1 MVIRDLG
8 FEARDAAFTNQR
20 RVSGRWFPPTSVP
33 RCQLAL
39 DIRHA
44 LSASAPESLEALREM
59 LGNLE
64 AQLVSL
70 YEEKETTWKQAAPDE
85 TLTALYEDKQ
95 RLSARTIADLRE
107 SVNSLSTQLAE
118 FYEAREHGH
127 DGGDSAAL
135 RITLDSLTQQLHTLY
150 EERELGAFAA
160 SPSGDIAALQATV
173 RSFEEQLHALYDE
186 RTHAPFGHGEAVAMV
201 HNLEAQVAALL
212 EERNDLADQLAR
224 SADDVAS
231 AKRKAREL
239 VNALVE
245 QSFT

>member
-1 MVIRDLG
+1 M
-8 FEARDAAFTNQR
+8 
-20 RVSGRWFPPTSVP
+20 
-33 RCQLAL
+33 AL

-44 LSASAPESLEALREM
+44 LAASAPESLEALREM

-107 SVNSLSTQLAE
+107 SVESLSAQLAE

-127 DGGDSAAL
+127 STGGNTTAMQ
-135 RITLDSLTQQLHTLY
+135 ITLDSLTQQLHALY
-150 EERELGAFAA
+150 EEREHGAFAA
-160 SPSGDIAALQATV
+160 APSGDLATLQATV

-186 RTHAPFGHGEAVAMV
+186 RAHAPYGHGEAVAMV
-201 HNLEAQVAALL
+201 HSLEAQVAALL

-224 SADDVAS
+224 AADEVAG

-239 VNALVE
+239 VNALVD
-245 QSFT
+245 QSFS